1 MCARLV
7 RDWLTTNARTARI
20 WVWDPLI
27 TSALSAAPSWRAL
40 LLTKSLQSA
49 SVLKAR
55 IPVRT
60 VPSAKTAQ
68 AFRYLMCARL
78 VRDWLTTNARTA
90 RIWVRDPLITSAFN
104 ATTSWRALLPTQTLQ
119 SASALITRFLVLTVP
134 NVNAPTV
141 RDWLMAQMTALIA
154 APSWRALL
162 PTQTLQSASA
172 PKARFPVL
180 TVPSAK
186 MAAQAF
192 RYLMMCASA
201 PKARFLVLTVPSAK

>member
-1 MCARLV
+1 M
-7 RDWLTTNARTARI
+7 
-20 WVWDPLI
+20 
-27 TSALSAAPSWRAL
+27 
-40 LLTKSLQSA
+40 
-49 SVLKAR
+49 
-55 IPVRT
+55 
-60 VPSAKTAQ
+60 
-68 AFRYLMCARL
+68 MCARL

-172 PKARFPVL
+172 PKARFLVL

-192 RYLMMCASA
+192 RYLMMCARLVRDWLTTNARTARIWVRDPLITSA
-201 PKARFLVLTVPSAK
+201 FNATTSWRALLPTQTLQSASALITRFLVL

>member
-1 MCARLV
+1 LITSALSAAPSWRALLPTQTLQSASAPKARFLVLTVPSAKMAAQAFRYLMMCARLV
-7 RDWLTTNARTARI
+7 RDWLTASARTAVRL
-20 WVWDPLI
+20 VRDPLI
-27 TSALSAAPSWRAL
+27 TSALTATPSWRAL

-68 AFRYLMCARL
+68 AFRYLMMCARL

-119 SASALITRFLVLTVP
+119 SASALE
-134 NVNAPTV
+134 
-141 RDWLMAQMTALIA
+141 
-154 APSWRALL
+154 
-162 PTQTLQSASA
+162 
-172 PKARFPVL
+172 
-180 TVPSAK
+180 
-186 MAAQAF
+186 
-192 RYLMMCASA
+192 
-201 PKARFLVLTVPSAK
+201 ARFLLRMTNVDALTILDGLRALQLTALSATSSY

>member
-90 RIWVRDPLITSAFN
+90 RIWVWDPLITSALS
-104 ATTSWRALLPTQTLQ
+104 AAPSWRALIPTQTLQ
-119 SASALITRFLVLTVP
+119 SASAPKARIPVRTVP
-134 NVNAPTV
+134 SAKTAQWFRYLMCARLV
-141 RDWLMAQMTALIA
+141 RDWLTTNARTARIWVRDPLITSA
-154 APSWRALL
+154 LTATPSWRALL

-172 PKARFPVL
+172 
-180 TVPSAK
+180 
-186 MAAQAF
+186 
-192 RYLMMCASA
+192 
-201 PKARFLVLTVPSAK
+201 

>member
-55 IPVRT
+55 IPVLT
-60 VPSAKTAQ
+60 VPSAKRAQ

-78 VRDWLTTNARTA
+78 VRDWLTANARTA
-90 RIWVRDPLITSAFN
+90 RIWVRDPLITSAL
-104 ATTSWRALLPTQTLQ
+104 S
-119 SASALITRFLVLTVP
+119 
-134 NVNAPTV
+134 
-141 RDWLMAQMTALIA
+141 A

-162 PTQTLQSASA
+162 PTQILHSASA
-172 PKARFPVL
+172 LQTRFPVL

-186 MAAQAF
+186 IAQAF
-192 RYLMMCASA
+192 RYLMCA
-201 PKARFLVLTVPSAK
+201 RLVRDWLMANA

>member
-1 MCARLV
+1 MRLV
-7 RDWLTTNARTARI
+7 RD
-20 WVWDPLI
+20 PL
-27 TSALSAAPSWRAL
+27 L
-40 LLTKSLQSA
+40 
-49 SVLKAR
+49 
-55 IPVRT
+55 
-60 VPSAKTAQ
+60 
-68 AFRYLMCARL
+68 
-78 VRDWLTTNARTA
+78 
-90 RIWVRDPLITSAFN
+90 TSAFN

-180 TVPSAK
+180 TVPSASFE
-186 MAAQAF
+186 F
-192 RYLMMCASA
+192 RLQQIEGIGFAGRKVTLNLKQRLKVA
-201 PKARFLVLTVPSAK
+201 D